1 MALIKHQATML
12 SKRLKSLRHANASP
26 RRQLQVR
33 PPKVVLVK
41 VISNRKNRKS
51 INLKRILEKTPES
64 TPMLR
69 KDRRVPELV
78 EVRNVKEVAVTRNE
92 VVELDVVVVERTMT
106 WSTGPRLR
114 LLMPKMLLMKMV
126 MNKKHRL
133 MLLSTKFSRLR
144 NRTRLTRR
152 MATVPMPRLTTTS
165 KISQLPSL
173 TPPLPNLPMSLL
185 LRLTLPPL
193 VV

>member
-1 MALIKHQATML
+1 MALIKQQATML
-12 SKRLKSLRHANASP
+12 SRRLKSLRHANASP
-26 RRQLQVR
+26 RRLLQVR
-33 PPKVVLVK
+33 PPRVVLVK
-41 VISNRKNRKS
+41 VTSNRKNQKS

-69 KDRRVPELV
+69 KDKRAPELV

-106 WSTGPRLR
+106 WSTGPRLS
-114 LLMPKMLLMKMV
+114 LLMPRMLLMKMV

-133 MLLSTKFSRLR
+133 MLSSTKFSKLR
-144 NRTRLTRR
+144 NRTRLTRQ
-152 MATVPMPRLTTTS
+152 MATVPMPRLTMTS
-165 KISQLPSL
+165 KRNQLPSL
-173 TPPLPNLPMSLL
+173 TPLPPNLPMSLL

>member
-1 MALIKHQATML
+1 MDLIKQQATML

-26 RRQLQVR
+26 RRQLQER
-33 PPKVVLVK
+33 PPKVLLVK
-41 VISNRKNRKS
+41 VISNRKNRKP

-133 MLLSTKFSRLR
+133 MLSSTKFSRLR

-165 KISQLPSL
+165 KRSQLSSL
-173 TPPLPNLPMSLL
+173 TPLPPNLPMSLL

>member
-1 MALIKHQATML
+1 MALIKQQATML

-26 RRQLQVR
+26 RRLLQVS
-33 PPKVVLVK
+33 PPRVVLVK
-41 VISNRKNRKS
+41 VISNRKNRKP

-69 KDRRVPELV
+69 KDKRTPELV

-92 VVELDVVVVERTMT
+92 VEELDVVVVERTMT

-165 KISQLPSL
+165 KRS
-173 TPPLPNLPMSLL
+173 
-185 LRLTLPPL
+185 
-193 VV
+193 

>member
-106 WSTGPRLR
+106 VSYT
-114 LLMPKMLLMKMV
+114 
-126 MNKKHRL
+126 H
-133 MLLSTKFSRLR
+133 
-144 NRTRLTRR
+144 
-152 MATVPMPRLTTTS
+152 
-165 KISQLPSL
+165 
-173 TPPLPNLPMSLL
+173 
-185 LRLTLPPL
+185 LTLPTKRI
-193 VV
+193 V